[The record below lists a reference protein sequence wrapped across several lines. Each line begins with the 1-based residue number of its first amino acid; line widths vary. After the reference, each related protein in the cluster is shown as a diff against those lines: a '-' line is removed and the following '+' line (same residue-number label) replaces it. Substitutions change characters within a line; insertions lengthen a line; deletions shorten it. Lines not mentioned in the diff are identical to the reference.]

1 VTHEFS
7 DIVAGGDFYPY
18 GLEIVDRQIKR
29 ESYRY
34 GYQGKYSELDQET
47 NWNHFELREYDAV
60 IGRTTTPDPAM
71 QFHSSY
77 MWVGNN
83 PIIGTDPTGGLS
95 PIYGKNG
102 KFLGVDSEGFKGK
115 VITMDEG
122 LFNQLTDNGA
132 NILDHDFTMSLANNG
147 IFANFLSDGLLSAK
161 AYSRVLTDIVS
172 KTEGIT
178 NFGEIKGGGIDIY
191 SWTDPSKRL
200 GLTDLKPTRY
210 QADQNSK
217 SVSMNYAYRNEMNT
231 VESIQSYLG
240 VHEWQGHVIRGYHHG
255 TGIHDKTYG
264 LQRTHS
270 TFPRLRMT
278 NPGLYE
284 EVNQRYSNPASKWK

>member
-1 VTHEFS
+1 
-7 DIVAGGDFYPY
+7 
-18 GLEIVDRQIKR
+18 
-29 ESYRY
+29 
-34 GYQGKYSELDQET
+34 
-47 NWNHFELREYDAV
+47 
-60 IGRTTTPDPAM
+60 
-71 QFHSSY
+71 